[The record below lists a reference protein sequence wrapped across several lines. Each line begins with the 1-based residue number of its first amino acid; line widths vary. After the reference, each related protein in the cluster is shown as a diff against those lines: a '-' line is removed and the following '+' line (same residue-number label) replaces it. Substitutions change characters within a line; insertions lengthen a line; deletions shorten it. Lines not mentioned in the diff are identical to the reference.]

1 MIISKSFST
10 HDAAKRMID
19 DWAHRYLGS
28 ASGSQERSER
38 LAATAAM
45 VARAMDQEL
54 AFLDTAESK
63 LEDQPQSQATAE
75 EAAAAPAPRDQKPA

>member
-19 DWAHRYLGS
+19 DWAQRYLGS

-45 VARAMDQEL
+45 VAKAMDQEL
-54 AFLDTAESK
+54 AFLDAAEHEPPDPSQQQPTAET
-63 LEDQPQSQATAE
+63 P
-75 EAAAAPAPRDQKPA
+75 AAPAALDQKPA